1 MISKELV
8 DKFLGITE
16 EERINL
22 SQKNGI
28 DKKIYMSSNE
38 NVVNSQKLLKKG
50 QLIMLR
56 PHPRFLVFPCHM
68 HDFVEVMY
76 VLSGEVTHLIGGNR
90 ITVKKGELLFLAQNT
105 KHEIAT
111 TGKNDIA
118 VNFIM
123 LPEFFD
129 SPLTMLK
136 YDNSPLKNFI
146 IESLK
151 SGKENSGYIH
161 FKVSHVKPIQNLVE
175 NLIFTLTGD
184 DKNQFT
190 ISGYTMGLLF
200 LQLINHSDMMTYQ
213 RGEDNIIVK
222 ILKYIDE
229 NYREGSLN
237 ELAQILG
244 WDYNRLSR
252 EIKIRTGKTYTENV
266 QERRLSQSCFMLKNT
281 DMNVLEIAEYVGYD
295 NISYFHRIFY
305 KTYGK
310 TPRKYRMEP

>member
-1 MISKELV
+1 MISKEIV
-8 DKFLGITE
+8 DKFVEITG

-28 DKKIYMSSNE
+28 DKKIYMYDQTD
-38 NVVNSQKLLKKG
+38 VINSKKLLKKG

-56 PHPRFLVFPCHM
+56 PHPRFTVFPCHM

-76 VLSGEVTHLIGGNR
+76 VLSGEVTHFIDGNR
-90 ITVKKGELLFLAQNT
+90 ITVKEGELLFLAQNT

-111 TGKNDIA
+111 TGKSDIA

-146 IESLK
+146 ADSLK
-151 SGKENSGYIH
+151 ANEKNSGYIH
-161 FKVSHVKPIQNLVE
+161 FRVSHVKAIQNLVE
-175 NLIFTLTGD
+175 NLIITLTGD
-184 DKNQFT
+184 DSNKFT
-190 ISGYTMGLLF
+190 VSGYTMGLLF
-200 LQLINHSDMMTYQ
+200 LQLVNHSDMMTYQ
-213 RGEDNIIVK
+213 HHDANITVK

-229 NYREGSLN
+229 NYREGSLF
-237 ELAQILG
+237 ELADILG
-244 WDYNRLSR
+244 WDYNGLSR
-252 EIKIRTGKTYTENV
+252 EIKRRTGKTYTENV
-266 QERRLSQSCFMLKNT
+266 QERRLSQATFMLKNT
-281 DMNVLEIAEYVGYD
+281 DLNVLEIAEYVGYD

-310 TPRKYRMEP
+310 TPREYRIG